1 MRKLVTIRQADA
13 VYHHPNADALDLVE
27 IGGWTVI
34 TKRDEFKAGD
44 LGVFLEIDSV
54 VPVGLP
60 HFEFLEKNAKVHKL
74 QDFYGVPFEFNGT
87 RIRTMKLRGI
97 VSQGLFL
104 PLSVLIGGKVD
115 EFNVGTIAKIWMDK
129 ELDLSNMKM
138 FNVVKYD
145 KYIPVNGSG
154 APKGNFPWFIQKSDQ
169 ERLANKKGKLV
180 EWLDRDVEVTIK
192 LDGSSMTVFDLSDP
206 EKYGKVPQED
216 GHYFGICSRNLEL
229 QTDQVSTF
237 TTVLTNEQKAN
248 IRALGY
254 DVVFQGE
261 LLNTNIQGNYE
272 KVSMP
277 EFHVYSVF
285 VFVGNTCLVVDP
297 IEAKTICEH
306 VGLKYVPVLFTGKLR
321 DYADSFEK
329 IKELSDGPGMNEGVK
344 REGIVV
350 KSLEMD
356 DKEYFSFK
364 QISETYLLNEK

>member
-1 MRKLVTIRQADA
+1 MRKLVTIRQADK
-13 VYHHPNADALDLVE
+13 VEHHPNADALDLVE
-27 IGGWTVI
+27 IGGWTVV

-44 LGVFLEIDSV
+44 LGVFLEIDST

-60 HFEFLEKNAKVHKL
+60 HFEFLEKNARVHKL
-74 QDFYGVPFEFNGT
+74 QDFYGVPFEFHGT
-87 RIRTMKLRGI
+87 RIKTMKLRGI

-104 PLSVLIGGKVD
+104 PLSVLIGGKID
-115 EFNVGTIAKIWMDK
+115 ESNVGKIAQIWMDK

-169 ERLANKKGKLV
+169 ERLANMKGRLV

-192 LDGSSMTVFDLSDP
+192 LDGSSMTVFDLGDP

-237 TTVLTNEQKAN
+237 TTVLTDEQKAN
-248 IRALGY
+248 IRDLLF
-254 DVVFQGE
+254 DVAFQGE

-272 KVSMP
+272 KVAAP
-277 EFHVYSVF
+277 EFHVYNVF
-285 VFVGNTCLVVDP
+285 VLDG
-297 IEAKTICEH
+297 AKCSVINPTTAKAICDD
-306 VGLKYVPVLFTGKLR
+306 VGLKYVPVLFKGKLR
-321 DYADSFEK
+321 DFAESFEK
-329 IKELSDGPGMNEGVK
+329 IKELSDGPGMNAGVK

-350 KSLEMD
+350 KSLD
-356 DKEYFSFK
+356 VDNYFSFK

>member
-1 MRKLVTIRQADA
+1 MRKLVTIRQADK
-13 VYHHPNADALDLVE
+13 VEHHPNADALDLVE

-44 LGVFLEIDSV
+44 LGVFLEIDST

-60 HFEFLEKNAKVHKL
+60 HFEFLEKNARVHKL
-74 QDFYGVPFEFNGT
+74 QDFYGVPFEFHGT
-87 RIRTMKLRGI
+87 RIKTMKLRGI

-104 PLSVLIGGKVD
+104 PLSVLIGGKIN
-115 EFNVGTIAKIWMDK
+115 ESNVGKIAQIWMDK
-129 ELDLSNMKM
+129 ELDLSNMNM

-169 ERLANKKGKLV
+169 ERLANMKGRLV

-192 LDGSSMTVFDLSDP
+192 LDGSSMTVFDLGDP

-229 QTDQVSTF
+229 QTDQSSTF
-237 TTVLTNEQKAN
+237 TTVLTDEQKAN
-248 IRALGY
+248 IRELPF
-254 DVVFQGE
+254 DVAFQGE

-272 KVSMP
+272 KVAVP
-277 EFHVYSVF
+277 EFHVYNVF
-285 VFVGNTCLVVDP
+285 VLDGAKCSVLNP
-297 IEAKTICEH
+297 ITAKAICKD
-306 VGLKYVPVLFTGKLR
+306 VGLKYVPVLFEGKLR
-321 DYADSFEK
+321 DFADSFEK

-350 KSLEMD
+350 KALD
-356 DKEYFSFK
+356 GDNYFSFK